1 MVMRTWFF
9 IFDGRRRRKRVEP
22 LSHPRSLRF
31 TSTASEITFLWAA
44 PASWGRDG
52 GNSAAR
58 RFQYQAY
65 DDSAAQWGAT
75 ATVSAST
82 LSRQYTTIRAQG
94 HPQGRPVA
102 DGDEIRFRVRARN
115 AKAEVSAWEEITGEA
130 RSSVPTDVLTW
141 RGLPLFWRKDE
152 LEWR

>member
-1 MVMRTWFF
+1 MVMRSFF
-9 IFDGRRRRKRVEP
+9 FLFDGRRRGRRVEP

-58 RFQYQAY
+58 RYQYQAY
-65 DDSAAQWGAT
+65 DDSAATWGRT
-75 ATVSAST
+75 ATVVATT
-82 LSRQYTTIRAQG
+82 LSHRYTTIRASG
-94 HPQGRPVA
+94 HPQGRPIA

-115 AKAEVSAWEEITGEA
+115 AKAEVSTWEEITGEA
-130 RSSVPTDVLTW
+130 RSSVPSDRVTW
-141 RGLPLFWRKDE
+141 RGLPLFWRKEE
-152 LEWR
+152 LTWR